1 VRLERIPQPAHLQGK
16 SFVPLLKNPNLPW
29 KKAVFSRYFKGDSVK
44 TDRYRYT
51 QWRDKTNKV
60 YARMLYDHSVDLVEN
75 VNISERPENKELI
88 DKMSRM
94 IQELC
99 K

>member
-1 VRLERIPQPAHLQGK
+1 MTA
-16 SFVPLLKNPNLPW
+16 
-29 KKAVFSRYFKGDSVK
+29 YFKGDSVK

-51 QWRDKTNKV
+51 EWRDENGKV

-75 VNISERPENKELI
+75 VNISERPQNKGLVEKLS
-88 DKMSRM
+88 KMLQGLR
-94 IQELC
+94 